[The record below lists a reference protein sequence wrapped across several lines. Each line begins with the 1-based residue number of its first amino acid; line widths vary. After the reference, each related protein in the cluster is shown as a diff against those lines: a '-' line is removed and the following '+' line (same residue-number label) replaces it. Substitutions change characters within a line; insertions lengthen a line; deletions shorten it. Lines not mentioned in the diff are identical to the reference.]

1 MKKIYLLFILLI
13 TNLLMA
19 QDGSIDNT
27 FNPNDIGFGSGDGAN
42 GSVYSLAELPDGKK
56 IITGNFNVFN
66 GFYSP
71 GLVRLNHD
79 GSVDQTFYIGSGAN
93 STIYTCQIQPD
104 GKIIIGG
111 NFTSFNDIPVH
122 GIIRLNADGST
133 DSTFNANLNN
143 SSPSTIKIIKL
154 LNDGKMYIGGDFSI
168 YNIFTGNSLNGI
180 ARLNNDGTLDTTFY
194 HPSIGTISNSVDT
207 LSVQNDGK
215 LIIGGGF
222 TIISTGMS
230 ENINYLARLNP
241 DRSLDTTF
249 NVPNFVISGDV
260 KCIAIQQDGKI
271 LIGGSFGIDVNGSV
285 SNYIARLNSNGNPD
299 DSFISSFPSNQSGVL
314 IPKVNDL
321 NLQSDG
327 KIIVFGNF
335 SNYGNTEVNDLI
347 RLNNDSTIDT
357 SFSTNITSTTSL
369 LTGFITNDN
378 KIIVGSEN
386 TIKKDQIYIGGIVQL
401 EANGLFDGEFNKQ
414 TGFNQKVNII
424 NTQLENKILVG
435 GEFNAYNGVSQ
446 RLLSKLNNDGSLD
459 ENFNINGIGPDSAI
473 NDLKIHTNNKIL
485 VAGQFNNFNG
495 TTSRKIIRLHSDGAI
510 DTEFNIGTGFEGV
523 MITNLAIQSD
533 SKIIASGLFNSFNG
547 YNSKN
552 IARLN
557 PDGSFDNSFTV
568 GTGANNT
575 INKSVIQSDG
585 RIIAVGNFTSFN
597 GVNSNRIIR
606 LNADGSIDNTFNV
619 GIGSNSSILDI
630 ELQNDNKIII
640 AGFFTSYNG
649 IGVNKIARLNSD
661 GSLDTTFNGGA
672 GANQTIITLEILSDG
687 KILVGGFFNS
697 YDNVIAR
704 GIAKLNIDGS
714 LDTTFNSGSGFRP
727 SVNIASLVNTIAIDQ
742 NGKILVGGGFKSYA
756 DQGKN
761 RIVRI
766 NNSNTLS
773 IDDTLETKN
782 DLLVKSIEEI
792 ISVTNFKNVIKEI
805 SIFDLTGKRLW
816 NKENI
821 YQNSIEISN
830 IPQRNTLL
838 LVYIKDE
845 KDNTKT
851 VKLFH

>member
-19 QDGSIDNT
+19 QDGSIDDT

-79 GSVDQTFYIGSGAN
+79 GSVDQTFYIGTGAN

-133 DSTFNANLNN
+133 DSTFNASLNN
-143 SSPSTIKIIKL
+143 SLPSTIKIVKL
-154 LNDGKMYIGGDFSI
+154 LNDGKMYIGGEFSI
-168 YNIFTGNSLNGI
+168 YNIFTGNILNGI
-180 ARLNNDGTLDTTFY
+180 ARLNSDGTLDTTFY
-194 HPSIGTISNSVDT
+194 NPSLGTISNSVET
-207 LSVQNDGK
+207 VSVQNDGK
-215 LIIGGGF
+215 IIIGGGF
-222 TIISTGMS
+222 TIISTGIS
-230 ENINYLARLNP
+230 ENIDYLARLNP
-241 DRSLDTTF
+241 DRSLDATF
-249 NVPNFVISGDV
+249 NIPNFIISGGV
-260 KCIAIQQDGKI
+260 KCSAIQQDGKI
-271 LIGGSFGIDVNGSV
+271 LIGGRFGIDVNGSV
-285 SNYIARLNSNGNPD
+285 SNYIARLNSDGTPD
-299 DSFISSFPSNQSGVL
+299 NSFLSSFTSNQSGAL
-314 IPKVNDL
+314 IPEVNDL
-321 NLQSDG
+321 KLQSDG

-335 SNYGNTEVNDLI
+335 SNYSNIEVNDLI
-347 RLNNDSTIDT
+347 RLNNDSSIDT
-357 SFSTNITSTTSL
+357 SFTTNITSTNSL
-369 LTGFITNDN
+369 LTGLITNDN

-401 EANGLFDGEFNKQ
+401 DTNGLFDGEFNKQ
-414 TGFNQKVNII
+414 TGFNQKVNVI

-485 VAGQFNNFNG
+485 IAGQFNNFNG
-495 TTSRKIIRLHSDGAI
+495 TTSRKIIRIHEDGSI
-510 DTEFNIGTGFEGV
+510 DTEFNIGNGFEGV

-533 SKIIASGLFNSFNG
+533 SKIIVSGLFNSFNG

-557 PDGSFDNSFTV
+557 ADGSFDNSFTV
-568 GTGANNT
+568 GSGANNT
-575 INKSVIQSDG
+575 INKSIIQSDG
-585 RIIAVGNFTSFN
+585 KIIAIGSFTNFN
-597 GVNSNRIIR
+597 GINANRIIR
-606 LNADGSIDNTFNV
+606 LHTDGSIDNTFNA
-619 GIGSNSSILDI
+619 GIGANSSILDI

-640 AGFFTSYNG
+640 VGFFTSYNG

-661 GSLDTTFNGGA
+661 GSLDTTFNSGS
-672 GANQTIITLEILSDG
+672 GANQTISTVEILSDG
-687 KILVGGFFNS
+687 KIMIGGFFNL
-697 YDNVIAR
+697 YNNILAR

-714 LDTTFNSGSGFRP
+714 LDTTFNSGTGFRP
-727 SVNIASLVNTIAIDQ
+727 SVNIASPVNTIAIDQ
-742 NGKILVGGGFKSYA
+742 NGKILIGGGFKSYD

-761 RIVRI
+761 RIVRL

-773 IDDTLETKN
+773 IDNTVETKN
-782 DLLVKSIEEI
+782 ELLVRSIEES
-792 ISVTNFKNVIKEI
+792 ISITSFENLIKEI
-805 SIFDLTGKRLW
+805 SIFDLTGRELW
-816 NKENI
+816 SKKNINQNK
-821 YQNSIEISN
+821 IEIDCIDASN
-830 IPQRNTLL
+830 KILIIRVKNQDNM
-838 LVYIKDE
+838 IK
-845 KDNTKT
+845 TI
-851 VKLFH
+851 KLIH